1 MSFADDDGAAPV
13 QLLAALADY
22 ASGQTSGQQ
31 VLEALGESRV
41 LVPVVALLEEV
52 EIGDD
57 GLPRDKQSAMATV
70 LIEQP
75 GGERALLAFTSLP
88 SLTEWRADARPVP
101 VMAAAAAQSALAE
114 GASALLVDVA
124 GPTPFVVTG
133 PELVRLAGQRHLPT
147 DQTAAD
153 RTSALSR
160 ELVRVVGRPD
170 GLLDARL
177 VDTLLVDE
185 GTSARLVVTVDPQ
198 LDPVAYESL
207 LATITTGLAESVE
220 LRALL
225 PNGLALTVVGPD
237 AKFADSESLFDQR

>member
-13 QLLAALADY
+13 RLLAALAGY

-31 VLEALGESRV
+31 VLDALGESRV
-41 LVPVVALLEEV
+41 LVPVVALLDEV
-52 EIGDD
+52 EIVED
-57 GLPRDKQSAMATV
+57 GLPRDKQSTMATV

-75 GGERALLAFTSLP
+75 GGERALLAFTSVP

-133 PELVRLAGQRHLPT
+133 PELVSLAGQHHLPT
-147 DQTAAD
+147 DHTAAD
-153 RTSALSR
+153 HTGALSR
-160 ELVRVVGRPD
+160 ELVRVVGHPD

-177 VDTLLVDE
+177 VDTLLDDE
-185 GTSARLVVTVDPQ
+185 GTSARLLVTVDPQ
-198 LDPVAYESL
+198 LDAVAYESL

-225 PNGLALTVVGPD
+225 PNGLALTVVGPN
-237 AKFADSESLFDQR
+237 AKFSDSESLFDQC